1 MKRSP
6 LRAISGLALTVFLV
20 VSATQVPAAGPNGK
34 ARRIEG
40 TWSVQVTARNC
51 DTGAE
56 IRTFPV
62 KTTFLARGD
71 TIVTT
76 SVSFPFLRSLGHGV
90 WEHTGGRSFTNTVEL
105 FVYAQDHTF
114 VGIERV
120 TQNIE
125 LNESGDEFTSTNTF
139 ELPLPNG
146 QVMRGCSTSIG
157 RRLE

>member
-1 MKRSP
+1 MKIIS
-6 LRAISGLALTVFLV
+6 LRAICGLALTVFLV
-20 VSATQVPAAGPNGK
+20 ISATQLSAAGPNGK
-34 ARRIEG
+34 AKRLEG

-56 IRTFPV
+56 IITFPA
-62 KTTFLARGD
+62 KTTFLAGGD
-71 TIVTT
+71 TILTP
-76 SVSFPFLRSLGHGV
+76 SVSSPFLRSTGHGV
-90 WEHTGGRSFTNTVEL
+90 WEHSGGRSFANTVEL

-125 LNESGDEFTSTNTF
+125 LSEGGDAFTSTNRF

-146 QVMRGCSTSIG
+146 QVMRGCSTAVG